1 MRKFSVVAI
10 IVLMFALSASA
21 LAASKPGGYKGSAG
35 KVQSAVA
42 GGQVLGDTTTAGQL
56 PFTGTELGVF
66 TAAGL
71 LLIGAGF
78 SMRRAARRRN
88 YVSVQSR
95 VTAEALS
102 SASAACAV
110 SARALS
116 GRPS

>member
-1 MRKFSVVAI
+1 MQGRMGAMRKFSVVAI

-21 LAASKPGGYKGSAG
+21 LAASKPGANKGSAG
-35 KVQSAVA
+35 SVQDAVA
-42 GGQVLGDTTTAGQL
+42 GGQVVGDTTTAGQL

-88 YVSVQSR
+88 
-95 VTAEALS
+95 
-102 SASAACAV
+102 
-110 SARALS
+110 
-116 GRPS
+116 